1 MNEEREGVNLKSLEV
16 PEVQR
21 RTRELLPLV
30 EQLAGLPE
38 IIRSINTGSD
48 LRQVLQRIAS
58 NTVRIVHRGASA
70 TINLWR
76 EHEGKLL
83 PLAAAGPERRFLLD
97 YPPRPD
103 GIGMRVFRSGR
114 PVVARQPDE
123 VETIVSQ
130 AAREAGVRALA
141 CLPVKVEDRVLGTLY
156 VDYRRDLPEYFTD
169 NELAMLAIFADQAAV
184 AIEKARLLE
193 EAHQKARQLESLTEV
208 VRTINAAG
216 ELSEVLQRIA
226 DSTVQI
232 IRPRGSATI
241 NLWQE
246 SEGKLLPLAAAG
258 PQRRFLITHPP
269 RPDGIGMWVFHSGQT
284 RVMRGEEV
292 SDHVSQAAIEAGVR
306 AFACL
311 PVKFGH
317 EMLGTLYVD
326 YRHDLPSYFS
336 ADEVEMLS
344 RLADHA
350 AVAIRNTQLYEA
362 RQQSLTRLELIQQC
376 KATVEE
382 ATSLP
387 EVLRLILQVGLDL
400 VHAQSG
406 SLMLVDSTGQWLEI
420 KARYGPPH
428 RRPRDPRYR
437 VGDETLPGWDPADS
451 SIAGWVAHHNQPY
464 LCPDVRDDS
473 HFAPPASGK
482 WHFRSLLSVPI
493 TSQGRV
499 IGVINADAHKPN
511 AFSER
516 DRQLL
521 LDLGGQVALAIERAR
536 LTQILDSLHQVGQSL
551 IRLSPHA
558 GLEKALQTIA
568 DRAREVLK
576 IDLVT
581 LYQFDQNRQEFLV
594 EDTGPTISGPLLW
607 ADEKVMKRRVHRDD
621 IPWKVVD
628 RGKSLYFPDAERDPF
643 LVGVAPARGDL
654 PERPRFAEREK
665 LRSSAALL
673 LRVGEEIVGVMFT
686 NYRTPHDF
694 HEEERKVLETFANYA
709 AIAIQNARLF
719 ERGERRRMQGWL
731 DLREIDTAISTGQE
745 LREILHLILEKALEL
760 TRAQA
765 GCVLRLDEDSGCF
778 ELRASHGLPDRET
791 AEFGSRNGCWV
802 ARQVAET
809 RKPLLVAVRDLPAE
823 LRQVIGKAGTELAVP
838 MLRDGQVV
846 GVISVRSEEE
856 AAFSEEEQRFLETFA
871 GQAVIAIQAAERY
884 EALERLN
891 QDLATATAIAWQ
903 GLSGSTWRHDV
914 YGRILALRADVS
926 TMHSRVKDQKSIE
939 ILNRIEQQAS
949 LITETAPTL
958 PTKFTREPVNVNTAL
973 HAAFEKYRKLHPE
986 VEFRRHLAREMP
998 VVEANNAHLTAAF
1011 EILLDN
1017 AVQAVA
1023 KRAQKRI
1030 SVTSQVTDNAIRI
1043 RISDSGP
1050 GIPEKARPYLFRQ
1063 LVPDAQR
1070 TGMGALLARVA
1081 FQMYGGEIG
1090 VESTGPEGTRILVTL
1105 PVPVGQVKA
1114 ESGEEEDAS

>member
-1 MNEEREGVNLKSLEV
+1 MNKKQEEMKLKSFEV
-16 PEVQR
+16 PDVQR
-21 RTRELLPLV
+21 RTQELLALV

-38 IIRSINTGSD
+38 IIRSINAGSD
-48 LRQVLQRIAS
+48 LRQVLKRIADS
-58 NTVRIVHRGASA
+58 TVRIVHRGASA

-97 YPPRPD
+97 HPPRPD
-103 GIGMRVFRSGR
+103 GIGMRVFRSGQ
-114 PVVARQPDE
+114 PIVARRPDE
-123 VETIVSQ
+123 VEAIVSH

-141 CLPVKVEDRVLGTLY
+141 CLPVKVEDRVLGALY
-156 VDYRRDLPEYFTD
+156 ADYRRDLPEYFTE

-193 EAHQKARQLESLTEV
+193 EAHQKARQLESLAEV

-232 IRPRGSATI
+232 IRPRASATI

-246 SEGKLLPLAAAG
+246 SKGKLLPLAAAG

-269 RPDGIGMWVFHSGQT
+269 RPDGIAMRVFRSGQ
-284 RVMRGEEV
+284 VWVVRGEEV
-292 SDHVSQAAIEAGVR
+292 SNFASQAALEAGVR

-311 PVKFGH
+311 PVKFSN

-326 YRHDLPSYFS
+326 YRHDLPGYFS
-336 ADEVEMLS
+336 ADEVETLS

-350 AVAIRNTQLYEA
+350 AVAIRNAQLFEA
-362 RQQSLTRLELIQQC
+362 RQESLTRLELLQQC

-387 EVLRLILQVGLDL
+387 EVLRLILKAGLDL

-437 VGDETLPGWDPADS
+437 VGDEALPGWDPADS

-464 LCPDVRDDS
+464 LCSDVRDDP

-499 IGVINADAHKPN
+499 IGVINADARRPS
-511 AFSER
+511 AFTER
-516 DRQLL
+516 DKQLL

-551 IRLSPHA
+551 IRLSPQA
-558 GLEKALQTIA
+558 GLEEALQTIA
-568 DRAREVLK
+568 DWAREVLK

-581 LYQFDQNRQEFLV
+581 LYQFDQDGQEFLV
-594 EDTGPTISGPLLW
+594 EDTGPTISGSLLW
-607 ADEKVMKRRVHRDD
+607 ADEKVMKRRVYHDD

-628 RGKSLYFPDAERDPF
+628 RGESLYFPDAERDPF

-665 LRSSAALL
+665 LKSSAALL
-673 LRVGEEIVGVMFT
+673 LRVGEEVVGVMFA

-694 HEEERKVLETFANYA
+694 HEQERKVLETFANYA

-731 DLREIDTAISTGQE
+731 DLREIDAAISTGQE
-745 LREILHLILEKALEL
+745 LKKILHLVLKKALEL
-760 TRAQA
+760 TEAQA
-765 GCVLRLDEDSGCF
+765 GCVLLLDEKDGHF
-778 ELRASHGLPDRET
+778 ELRASHGLPDREA
-791 AEFGSRNGCWV
+791 AEFGSRDGCWV
-802 ARQVAET
+802 ANRVAET
-809 RKPLLVAVRDLPAE
+809 RKPLLIAVRDLPAE
-823 LRQVIGKAGTELAVP
+823 LRQVTGEAGTELAVP
-838 MLRDGQVV
+838 LLQNEQVV
-846 GVISVRSEEE
+846 GLISVRSDKE
-856 AAFSEEEQRFLETFA
+856 AAFSEEEQRLLETFA
-871 GQAVIAIQAAERY
+871 SQAVIAIQSAERY
-884 EALERLN
+884 EALDRLN

-903 GLSGSTWRHDV
+903 GLGGSTWRHDV
-914 YGRILALRADVS
+914 YGRMLALRADVA
-926 TMHSRVKDQKSIE
+926 TMRTGVTDPKSIE
-939 ILNRIEQQAS
+939 ILDRIGQQAK
-949 LITETAPTL
+949 LIVETAPTL
-958 PTKFTREPVNVNTAL
+958 PTEFSREPVNVNTAL

-986 VEFRRHLAREMP
+986 IEFRRHLARRMP
-998 VVEANNAHLTAAF
+998 IITANNAHLTTAF

-1017 AVQAVA
+1017 AAQALA
-1023 KRAQKRI
+1023 KGTKKRI
-1030 SVTSQVTDNAIRI
+1030 TVTSRVADRAIRI
-1043 RISDSGP
+1043 RISDTGP
-1050 GIPEKARPYLFRQ
+1050 GIPEKVFPFLFRQ
-1063 LVPDAQR
+1063 LVPDAQQ

-1090 VESTGPEGTRILVTL
+1090 VESTGPEGTSILVTL
-1105 PVPVGQVKA
+1105 PIPADQAKVGC
-1114 ESGEEEDAS
+1114 GEEDAA